1 VPIVVLLQTSQ
12 FHVQQGPSVSYIVPE
27 LVVDD
32 IGVPMD
38 SGVVSLSVRR
48 VGNANVLH
56 WTDATTRARTFYRVY
71 RASPSRGFSDMVCEN
86 RGVDRCDLR
95 AETLVT
101 TRDHSYVDRDPPA
114 DAVYRV
120 GVAANWLDDDTRGDV
135 FAISPPVAP
144 PASG

>member
-1 VPIVVLLQTSQ
+1 MPPQ
-12 FHVQQGPSVSYIVPE
+12 FHVQHGPGAGYVVPE

-38 SGVVSLSVRR
+38 SDVVSLTVRR
-48 VGNANVLH
+48 VGDANVLR
-56 WTDATTRARTFYRVY
+56 WTDSTTRARTFYRVY

-101 TRDHSYVDRDPPA
+101 TRDALVRRSRSA
-114 DAVYRV
+114 RR
-120 GVAANWLDDDTRGDV
+120 RGLPGRRRGEL
-135 FAISPPVAP
+135 ARRRHAR
-144 PASG
+144 